1 MPGRLVA
8 LLAAATLGAGPS
20 SASEGLS
27 ECRKVASDPAR
38 LACYDGLPLPDDHDR
53 IVFSGSGSKSLPAFH
68 AKAQSVLR
76 FHSDDAV
83 FVAYLLDRHGA
94 VVQNLHHGGRGAG
107 QHLVEAAGSYR
118 LQINAIGGWRVEVV
132 SPSTRNIVK

>member
-8 LLAAATLGAGPS
+8 LLAAAVLGAGPS
-20 SASEGLS
+20 TASDGLA
-27 ECRKVASDPAR
+27 ECRRAASDPAR
-38 LACYDGLPLPDDHDR
+38 LACYDALPLPDEHDR
-53 IVFSGSGSKSLPAFH
+53 IVFTGSGSKSLPAFH
-68 AKAQSVLR
+68 AEAQALLR

-94 VVQNLHHGGRGAG
+94 VVQNLHHGGSGAG

-118 LQINAIGGWRVEVV
+118 LQINAIGGWRVEIV
-132 SPSTRNIVK
+132 SPAARSIVK